1 MKIETKGNPLSFPPK
16 LKNPYPNFPKN
27 MKRESTKESGKLR
40 LNYRREGVAGVRDQE
55 TSFTNSSISYCHT
68 LYKP

>member
-40 LNYRREGVAGVRDQE
+40 LNYRREGVAGV
-55 TSFTNSSISYCHT
+55 
-68 LYKP
+68 